1 MYKKL
6 NLFLLDKKIKNKIN
20 NLNIYKNIK
29 FFKYIKIYNY
39 NFIKFFFKLIHF
51 ITILKNIN
59 KSLILIGD
67 NFIIIIYK
75 SVFYK
80 SVLKYKFFNT
90 NRDLFTKI
98 IFMYNIFLVLNFST
112 KLIKLKS
119 QHDRLHSLCINNFNF
134 NFLNKKVTN
143 INIKLLIL
151 ISYSLL

>member
-6 NLFLLDKKIKNKIN
+6 NLFLLNSNTTNKITSIN
-20 NLNIYKNIK
+20 TYKNIK

-39 NFIKFFFKLIHF
+39 TYIKFFFKLLQF

-59 KSLILIGD
+59 KSLVLIGD

-75 SVFYK
+75 SIFYK
-80 SVLKYKFFNT
+80 TTLKYKFLNT
-90 NRDLFTKI
+90 NKDFFIKI

-112 KLIKLKS
+112 RLIKLKTN
-119 QHDRLHSLCINNFNF
+119 HERLNSLCINNFNF
-134 NFLNKKVTN
+134 NFLNKKVYN
-143 INIKLLIL
+143 INTKLLIL